1 MQEASFCLEQLQERA
16 FLYKKIRSFFEDRG
30 VLEVETPLMTPY
42 TVTDPHVHSVHL
54 NLDNKKWFLQ
64 TSPEY
69 MMKQLLALGCKDI
82 FQICKAFRV
91 DDFAQFHQPEFSML
105 EWYRLDFNYQTLMQE
120 VIALMRTIFDPLKV
134 VYYPYADLFDEV
146 LGVNPLTATCE
157 ELREIACLH
166 LENHAFIDFSDFTLT
181 DWQQYLFSRLIEPV
195 LSNIPCAMVYN
206 FPVSHSSLAKP
217 SSEDPRVSERFEMYL
232 NGIECAN
239 GFSELV
245 SEEGCI
251 ARFKADNRRRERLGM
266 PMIEMDK
273 TFLQAMQKGLPSCA
287 GVSIGLDRLLMVM
300 TNANHINHVI
310 PRHFSFDRDEQQKLK
325 QVVGK

>member
-1 MQEASFCLEQLQERA
+1 MQEASFCLEQLQARA
-16 FLYKKIRSFFEDRG
+16 CLYKKIRSFFEGRG

-42 TVTDPHVHSVHL
+42 TVTDPHVHSIHL
-54 NLDNKKWFLQ
+54 NLDDKAWFLQ

-105 EWYRLDFNYQTLMQE
+105 EWYRLDFNYQRLMQE

-134 VYYPYADLFDEV
+134 VYYPYADLFNEV

-166 LENHAFIDFSDFTLT
+166 LENHAFMDFSDFTLT

-195 LSNIPCAMVYN
+195 LSNVPCAMVYN
-206 FPVSHSSLAKP
+206 FPISHSSLAKP
-217 SSEDPRVSERFEMYL
+217 SAEDPRVSERFEMYL

-245 SEEGCI
+245 SEESCI

-266 PMIEMDK
+266 PVIEMDIP
-273 TFLQAMQKGLPSCA
+273 FLQAMQKGLPNCA
-287 GVSIGLDRLLMVM
+287 GVSIGLDRLLMVK
-300 TNANHINHVI
+300 TNASHINCVI
-310 PRHFSFDRDEQQKLK
+310 PRQFSFDCDEQQQLK
-325 QVVGK
+325 QVAGQ

>member
-1 MQEASFCLEQLQERA
+1 MNEVVFNLEQLQARA
-16 FLYKKIRSFFEDRG
+16 SLYKKIRNFFDGLG
-30 VLEVETPLMTPY
+30 VLEVETPLMTPF
-42 TVTDPHVHSVHL
+42 TVTDPHVQSINVQH
-54 NLDNKKWFLQ
+54 NNQEWFLQ

-69 MMKQLLALGCKDI
+69 MMKQLIAMGCKDI

-91 DDFAQFHQPEFSML
+91 DEFAQFHQPEFSML

-120 VIALMRTIFDPLKV
+120 VIALMRMIFDPLKV
-134 VYYPYADLFDEV
+134 VYYPYADLFNDV

-166 LENHAFIDFSDFTLT
+166 LENHAFMDFSDFTLT

-206 FPVSHSSLAKP
+206 FPISHSSLAKA
-217 SSEDPRVSERFEMYL
+217 SQDDPRVSERFEMYL

-251 ARFKADNRRRERLGM
+251 GRFKADNRRRERLGM
-266 PMIEMDK
+266 PIIKMDQP
-273 TFLQAMQKGLPSCA
+273 FLKAMQMGLPHCA

-300 TNANHINHVI
+300 TNASHIDQVI
-310 PRHFSFDRDEQQKLK
+310 PRKFNFDFVEPQALK
-325 QVVGK
+325 QLVGK